1 MSVQSLPC
9 MVYSGMFSA
18 GDLLNELS
26 NDGARSQFE
35 MYLKDQLM
43 PVMVQCAKVRV
54 SVCMRACVCMCVC
67 VCVCVCVCGPLI
79 VVVVSQKGERECQIV
94 ILMEDDIIDWD
105 DQYPPSMGEER
116 IQRE

>member
-1 MSVQSLPC
+1 
-9 MVYSGMFSA
+9 MFSA

-54 SVCMRACVCMCVC
+54 YVHVCMCVC
-67 VCVCVCVCGPLI
+67 VGVHGCMRVCVGVHVCMRVCVGVHGCLLLLWSCPRKENAS
-79 VVVVSQKGERECQIV
+79 VR
-94 ILMEDDIIDWD
+94 
-105 DQYPPSMGEER
+105 
-116 IQRE
+116 